1 MLTDVYTMDAC
12 NKARK
17 ELPMNM
23 YDLIQK
29 KRDGFALSKEEIKYI
44 VNGYTTGEIKDYQMS
59 AFLMAVYFQ
68 KMNKKETVDLTMAM
82 ASSGDMLDL
91 SGIHGVKVDKHSTGG
106 IGDKTTLILAPM
118 LAALNIPVA
127 KMSGRG
133 LGYTGGTIDKLE
145 SFEGFSTAVTKEH
158 FIQNVNQHFVCIA
171 GQTENLAPADKKIYA
186 LRDVTATV
194 DNISLIAS
202 SIMSKKLASG
212 ADAIVLDVKYGT
224 GAFMKKEE
232 DACLLAKTM
241 VQIGEDAGRK
251 TVALIT
257 DMNQPL
263 GYMVGNSLEVQEAIS
278 VLKGEG
284 ETRLQELCLQ
294 LASWMMVTGG
304 YEKELHCAYD
314 KLKATIEKGLALDKM
329 AEWIESQGGCKDSV
343 YHGKGIKMASKSKLI
358 VAEKTGYIYCSD
370 ATEVGKAAMMLGAGR
385 MRKEDSIDYGAGI
398 EMLVQNGSRVEKG
411 QGFAVLHY
419 EEEEKTFMSE
429 TILKNAYEII
439 EDKRA
444 QSSLIKQVITIEDC

>member
-1 MLTDVYTMDAC
+1 
-12 NKARK
+12 
-17 ELPMNM
+17 MNM

-29 KRDGFALSKEEIKYI
+29 KRDGFTLTTEEIKY
-44 VNGYTTGEIKDYQMS
+44 VVSAYTKGEIKDYQMS

-68 KMNKKETVDLTMAM
+68 KMNKQETVDLTLAM
-82 ASSGDMLDL
+82 ASSGEMLDL
-91 SGIHGVKVDKHSTGG
+91 SRIHGVKVDKHSTGG

-145 SFEGFSTAVTKEH
+145 SFPGFSTSVTKEN
-158 FIQNVNQHFVCIA
+158 FIENVNRHYICVA

-212 ADAIVLDVKYGT
+212 ADAIVLDVKCGT

-232 DACLLAKTM
+232 DAVLLAKTM

-263 GYMVGNSLEVQEAIS
+263 GRMVGNSLEVQEAIS

-284 ETRLQELCLQ
+284 DERLRELSLQ
-294 LASWMMVTGG
+294 LAAWMMVSGG
-304 YEKELHCAYD
+304 YEKEIPYAYERVKNTID
-314 KLKATIEKGLALDKM
+314 KHLALDKM
-329 AEWIESQGGCKDSV
+329 AMWVESQGGNKESV
-343 YHGKGIKMASKSKLI
+343 YEGTGLKKASRQKK
-358 VAEKTGYIYCSD
+358 VYAEEDGFLYCVD
-370 ATEVGKAAMMLGAGR
+370 ATEVGKAALILGAGR
-385 MRKEDSIDYGAGI
+385 VQKEDKIDLGAGI
-398 EMLVQNGSRVEKG
+398 ELLAQDGEWVEKG
-411 QGFAVLHY
+411 KAFAILHY
-419 EEEEKTFMSE
+419 EEEEKALQAE
-429 TILKNAYEII
+429 KILKKAYEIKNAKM
-439 EDKRA
+439 DSKA
-444 QSSLIKQVITIEDC
+444 LIKKVIAIKEC

>member
-1 MLTDVYTMDAC
+1 MGCDTL
-12 NKARK
+12 RK
-17 ELPMNM
+17 DLPMNM

-29 KRDGFALSKEEIKYI
+29 KRDGFVLSTEEIKYI
-44 VNGYTTGEIKDYQMS
+44 VTGYTEGKIKDYQMS

-68 KMNKKETVDLTMAM
+68 KMNKKETVDLTLAM
-82 ASSGDMLDL
+82 ASSGEMLDL
-91 SGIHGVKVDKHSTGG
+91 SRIQGVKVDKHSTGG

-145 SFEGFSTAVTKEH
+145 SFPGFSTAMTKEN
-158 FIQNVNQHFVCIA
+158 FINNVNQHCICVA

-212 ADAIVLDVKYGT
+212 ADAIVLDVKCGT

-263 GYMVGNSLEVQEAIS
+263 GNMVGNSLEVQEAIS

-284 ETRLQELCLQ
+284 ESRLQELSLQ
-294 LASWMMVTGG
+294 LAAWMMVTGG
-304 YEKELHCAYD
+304 YEKEISLAYE
-314 KLKATIEKGLALDKM
+314 KVKSTIKNHSALDKM
-329 AEWIESQGGCKDSV
+329 AEWVESQGGSKESV
-343 YHGKGIKMASKSKLI
+343 YEGNGLKKASKQKMVL
-358 VAEKTGYIYCSD
+358 AEDTGYLNCID
-370 ATEVGKAAMMLGAGR
+370 ATEVGKAALILGAGR
-385 MRKEDSIDYGAGI
+385 VQKEDKIDLGAGI
-398 EMLVQNGSRVEKG
+398 ELLSFDGRQVKKG
-411 QGFAVLHY
+411 EAFAILHY
-419 EEEEKTFMSE
+419 EEEEKALQAE
-429 TILKNAYEII
+429 KILKSAYEIKSNKM
-439 EDKRA
+439 DTKA
-444 QSSLIKQVITIEDC
+444 LIKKVITIEDC

>member
-1 MLTDVYTMDAC
+1 
-12 NKARK
+12 
-17 ELPMNM
+17 MNM

-29 KRDGFALSKEEIKYI
+29 KRDGFALTTEEIKY
-44 VNGYTTGEIKDYQMS
+44 VVSAYTKGEIKDYQMS

-68 KMNKKETVDLTMAM
+68 KMNKQETVDLTLAM
-82 ASSGDMLDL
+82 ASSGEMLDL
-91 SGIHGVKVDKHSTGG
+91 SRIHGVKVDKHSTGG

-145 SFEGFSTAVTKEH
+145 SFPGFSTSVTKEN
-158 FIQNVNQHFVCIA
+158 FIENVNRHYICVA

-212 ADAIVLDVKYGT
+212 ADAIVLDVKCGT

-232 DACLLAKTM
+232 DAVLLAKTM

-263 GYMVGNSLEVQEAIS
+263 GRMVGNSLEVREAIS

-284 ETRLQELCLQ
+284 DERLRELSLQ
-294 LASWMMVTGG
+294 LAAWMMVSGG
-304 YEKELHCAYD
+304 YEKEIPYAYERVKSTID
-314 KLKATIEKGLALDKM
+314 KHLALDKM
-329 AEWIESQGGCKDSV
+329 AMWVESQGGNKESV
-343 YHGKGIKMASKSKLI
+343 YEGTGLKKASRQKK
-358 VAEKTGYIYCSD
+358 VYAEEDGFLYCVD
-370 ATEVGKAAMMLGAGR
+370 ATEVGKAALILGAGR
-385 MRKEDSIDYGAGI
+385 VQKEDKIDLGAGI
-398 EMLVQNGSRVEKG
+398 ELLAQDGEWVEKG
-411 QGFAVLHY
+411 KAFAILHY
-419 EEEEKTFMSE
+419 EEEEKALQAE
-429 TILKNAYEII
+429 KILKKAYEIKNAKM
-439 EDKRA
+439 DSKA
-444 QSSLIKQVITIEDC
+444 LIKKVIAIKEC

>member
-1 MLTDVYTMDAC
+1 
-12 NKARK
+12 
-17 ELPMNM
+17 MNM

-29 KRDGFALSKEEIKYI
+29 KRDGFTLTTEEIKY
-44 VNGYTTGEIKDYQMS
+44 VVSAYTKGEIKDYQMS

-68 KMNKKETVDLTMAM
+68 KMNKQETVDLTLAM
-82 ASSGDMLDL
+82 ASSGEMLDL
-91 SGIHGVKVDKHSTGG
+91 SRIHGVKVDKHSTGG

-145 SFEGFSTAVTKEH
+145 SFPGFSTSVTKEN
-158 FIQNVNQHFVCIA
+158 FIENVNRHYICVA

-212 ADAIVLDVKYGT
+212 ADAIVLDVKCGT

-232 DACLLAKTM
+232 DAVLLAKTM

-263 GYMVGNSLEVQEAIS
+263 GRMVGNSLEVQEAIS

-284 ETRLQELCLQ
+284 DERLRELSLQ
-294 LASWMMVTGG
+294 LAAWMMVSGG
-304 YEKELHCAYD
+304 YEKEIPYAYERVKNTID
-314 KLKATIEKGLALDKM
+314 KHLALDKM
-329 AEWIESQGGCKDSV
+329 AMWVESQGGNKESV
-343 YHGKGIKMASKSKLI
+343 YEGTGLKKASRQKK
-358 VAEKTGYIYCSD
+358 VYAEEDGFLYCVD
-370 ATEVGKAAMMLGAGR
+370 ATEVGKAALVLGAGR
-385 MRKEDSIDYGAGI
+385 VQKEDKIDLGAGI
-398 EMLVQNGSRVEKG
+398 ELLAQDGEWVEKG
-411 QGFAVLHY
+411 KAFAILHY
-419 EEEEKTFMSE
+419 EEEEKALQAE
-429 TILKNAYEII
+429 KILKKAYEIKNAKM
-439 EDKRA
+439 DSKA
-444 QSSLIKQVITIEDC
+444 LIKKVITIKEC

>member
-1 MLTDVYTMDAC
+1 
-12 NKARK
+12 
-17 ELPMNM
+17 MNM

-29 KRDGFALSKEEIKYI
+29 KRDGFTLTTEEIKY
-44 VNGYTTGEIKDYQMS
+44 VVSAYTKGEIKDYQMS

-68 KMNKKETVDLTMAM
+68 KMNKQETVDLTLAM
-82 ASSGDMLDL
+82 ASSGEMLDL
-91 SGIHGVKVDKHSTGG
+91 SRIHGVKVDKHSTGG

-145 SFEGFSTAVTKEH
+145 SFPGFSTSVTKENFIENVNRH
-158 FIQNVNQHFVCIA
+158 FICVA

-212 ADAIVLDVKYGT
+212 ADAIVLDVKCGT

-232 DACLLAKTM
+232 DAVLLAKTM

-263 GYMVGNSLEVQEAIS
+263 GRMVGNSLEVQEAIS

-284 ETRLQELCLQ
+284 DERLRELSLQ
-294 LASWMMVTGG
+294 LAAWMMVSGG
-304 YEKELHCAYD
+304 YEKEIPYAYERVKNTID
-314 KLKATIEKGLALDKM
+314 KHLALDKM
-329 AEWIESQGGCKDSV
+329 AMWVESQGGNKESV
-343 YHGKGIKMASKSKLI
+343 YEGTGLKKASRQKK
-358 VAEKTGYIYCSD
+358 VYAEEDGFLYCVD
-370 ATEVGKAAMMLGAGR
+370 ATEVGKAALVLGAGR
-385 MRKEDSIDYGAGI
+385 VQKEDKIDLGAGI
-398 EMLVQNGSRVEKG
+398 ELLAQDGEWVEKG
-411 QGFAVLHY
+411 KAFAILHY
-419 EEEEKTFMSE
+419 EEEEKALQAE
-429 TILKNAYEII
+429 KILKKAYEIKNAKM
-439 EDKRA
+439 DSKA
-444 QSSLIKQVITIEDC
+444 LIKKVITIKEC

>member
-1 MLTDVYTMDAC
+1 
-12 NKARK
+12 
-17 ELPMNM
+17 MNM

-29 KRDGFALSKEEIKYI
+29 KRDGFTLTTEEIKYI
-44 VNGYTTGEIKDYQMS
+44 VNGYTKGEIKDYQMS
-59 AFLMAVYFQ
+59 ALLMAVYFQ
-68 KMNKKETVDLTMAM
+68 KMNKKETVDLTLAM
-82 ASSGDMLDL
+82 ASSGEMLNL
-91 SGIHGVKVDKHSTGG
+91 SQIKGTKVDKHSTGG

-118 LAALNIPVA
+118 LAALDIPVA

-145 SFEGFSTAVTKEH
+145 SFPGFSTAMAKEK
-158 FIQNVNQHFVCIA
+158 FIENVNQHSICVA

-212 ADAIVLDVKYGT
+212 ADSIVLDVKCGT

-263 GYMVGNSLEVQEAIS
+263 GRMVGNSLEVQEAIS

-284 ETRLQELCLQ
+284 EDRLQELSLQ
-294 LASWMMVTGG
+294 LAAWMMVVGG
-304 YEKELHCAYD
+304 YEKETSLAYEKLRSTID
-314 KLKATIEKGLALDKM
+314 KHLALDKM
-329 AEWIESQGGCKDSV
+329 AEWVESQGGSKESV
-343 YHGKGIKMASKSKLI
+343 YEGKGLKKASRQKL
-358 VAEKTGYIYCSD
+358 VCAKETGYLNCLD
-370 ATEVGKAAMMLGAGR
+370 ATEVGKAALILGAGR
-385 MRKEDSIDYGAGI
+385 VQKEDKIDLGAGI
-398 EMLVQNGSRVEKG
+398 ELLVQNGTRIEKG
-411 QGFAVLHY
+411 EAFAVLHY
-419 EEEEKTFMSE
+419 EEENKMIHAEK
-429 TILKNAYEII
+429 ILQNAYEIKS
-439 EDKRA
+439 DKMDERA
-444 QSSLIKQVITIEDC
+444 LVKKVITIKDC

>member
-1 MLTDVYTMDAC
+1 
-12 NKARK
+12 
-17 ELPMNM
+17 MNM

-29 KRDGFALSKEEIKYI
+29 KRDGFALTTEEIKY
-44 VNGYTTGEIKDYQMS
+44 VVSAYTKGEIKDYQMS

-68 KMNKKETVDLTMAM
+68 KMNKQETVDLTLAM
-82 ASSGDMLDL
+82 ASSGEMLDL
-91 SGIHGVKVDKHSTGG
+91 SRIHGVKVDKHSTGG

-145 SFEGFSTAVTKEH
+145 SFPGFSTSVTKEN
-158 FIQNVNQHFVCIA
+158 FIENVNRHYICVA

-212 ADAIVLDVKYGT
+212 ADAIVLDVKCGT

-232 DACLLAKTM
+232 DAVLLAKTM

-263 GYMVGNSLEVQEAIS
+263 GRMVGNSLEVQEAIS

-284 ETRLQELCLQ
+284 DERLQELSMQ
-294 LASWMMVTGG
+294 LAAWMMVSGG
-304 YEKELHCAYD
+304 YEKEIPYAYERVKNTID
-314 KLKATIEKGLALDKM
+314 KHLALDKM
-329 AEWIESQGGCKDSV
+329 AMWVESQGGNKESV
-343 YHGKGIKMASKSKLI
+343 YEGTGLKKASRQKK
-358 VAEKTGYIYCSD
+358 VYAEEDGFLYCVD
-370 ATEVGKAAMMLGAGR
+370 ATEVGKAALILGAGR
-385 MRKEDSIDYGAGI
+385 VQKEDKIDLGAGI
-398 EMLVQNGSRVEKG
+398 ELLAQDGEWVEKG
-411 QGFAVLHY
+411 KAFAILHY
-419 EEEEKTFMSE
+419 EEEEKALQAE
-429 TILKNAYEII
+429 KILKKAYEIKNAKM
-439 EDKRA
+439 DSKA
-444 QSSLIKQVITIEDC
+444 LIKKVITIKEC

>member
-1 MLTDVYTMDAC
+1 
-12 NKARK
+12 
-17 ELPMNM
+17 MNM

-29 KRDGFALSKEEIKYI
+29 KRDGFTLTTEEIKY
-44 VNGYTTGEIKDYQMS
+44 VVSAYTKGEIKDYQMS

-68 KMNKKETVDLTMAM
+68 KMNKQETVDLTLAM
-82 ASSGDMLDL
+82 ASSGEMLDL
-91 SGIHGVKVDKHSTGG
+91 SRIHGVKVDKHSTGG

-145 SFEGFSTAVTKEH
+145 SFPGFSTSVTKEN
-158 FIQNVNQHFVCIA
+158 FIENVNRHYICVA

-212 ADAIVLDVKYGT
+212 ADAIVLDVKCGT

-232 DACLLAKTM
+232 DAVLLAKTM

-263 GYMVGNSLEVQEAIS
+263 GRMVGNSLEVREAIS

-284 ETRLQELCLQ
+284 DERLRELSLQ
-294 LASWMMVTGG
+294 LAAWMMVSGG
-304 YEKELHCAYD
+304 YEKEIPYAYERVKSTID
-314 KLKATIEKGLALDKM
+314 KHLALDKM
-329 AEWIESQGGCKDSV
+329 AMWVESQGGNKESV
-343 YHGKGIKMASKSKLI
+343 YEGTGLKKASRQKK
-358 VAEKTGYIYCSD
+358 VYAEEDGFLYCVD
-370 ATEVGKAAMMLGAGR
+370 ATEVGKAALILGAGR
-385 MRKEDSIDYGAGI
+385 VQKEDKIDLGAGI
-398 EMLVQNGSRVEKG
+398 ELLAQDGEWVEKG
-411 QGFAVLHY
+411 KAFAILHY
-419 EEEEKTFMSE
+419 EEEEKALQAE
-429 TILKNAYEII
+429 KILKKAYEIKNAKM
-439 EDKRA
+439 DSKA
-444 QSSLIKQVITIEDC
+444 LIKKVIAIKEC

>member
-1 MLTDVYTMDAC
+1 
-12 NKARK
+12 
-17 ELPMNM
+17 MNM

-29 KRDGFALSKEEIKYI
+29 KRDGFVLSTEEIKYI
-44 VNGYTTGEIKDYQMS
+44 VTGYTQGEIKDYQMS

-68 KMNKKETVDLTMAM
+68 KMNKKETVDLTLAM
-82 ASSGDMLDL
+82 ASSGEMLDL
-91 SGIHGVKVDKHSTGG
+91 SRIQGVKVDKHSTGG

-145 SFEGFSTAVTKEH
+145 SFPGFSTAMTKEN
-158 FIQNVNQHFVCIA
+158 FINNVNQHYICVA

-212 ADAIVLDVKYGT
+212 ADAIVLDVKCGT

-263 GYMVGNSLEVQEAIS
+263 GNMVGNSLEVQEAIS

-284 ETRLQELCLQ
+284 ESRLQELSLQ
-294 LASWMMVTGG
+294 LAAWMMVTGG
-304 YEKELHCAYD
+304 YEKEISLAYE
-314 KLKATIEKGLALDKM
+314 KVKSTIKNHSALDKM
-329 AEWIESQGGCKDSV
+329 AEWVESQGGSKESV
-343 YHGKGIKMASKSKLI
+343 YEGKGLKKASKQKMVL
-358 VAEKTGYIYCSD
+358 AEDTGYLNCID
-370 ATEVGKAAMMLGAGR
+370 ATEVGKAALILGAGR
-385 MRKEDSIDYGAGI
+385 VQKEDKIDLGAGI
-398 EMLVQNGSRVEKG
+398 ELLSCDGKQVKKG
-411 QGFAVLHY
+411 EAFAILHY
-419 EEEEKTFMSE
+419 EEEEKALQAE
-429 TILKNAYEII
+429 KILKSAYEIKS
-439 EDKRA
+439 DKMDTKA
-444 QSSLIKQVITIEDC
+444 LIKNVITIKDC

>member
-1 MLTDVYTMDAC
+1 
-12 NKARK
+12 
-17 ELPMNM
+17 MNM

-29 KRDGFALSKEEIKYI
+29 KRDGFTLTTEEIKY
-44 VNGYTTGEIKDYQMS
+44 VVSAYTKGEIKDYQMS

-68 KMNKKETVDLTMAM
+68 KMNKQETVDLTLAM
-82 ASSGDMLDL
+82 ASSGEMLDL
-91 SGIHGVKVDKHSTGG
+91 SLIHGVKVDKHSTGG

-145 SFEGFSTAVTKEH
+145 SFPGFSTSVTKEN
-158 FIQNVNQHFVCIA
+158 FIENVNRHYICVA

-212 ADAIVLDVKYGT
+212 ADAIVLDVKCGT

-232 DACLLAKTM
+232 DAILLAKTM

-263 GYMVGNSLEVQEAIS
+263 GRMVGNSLEVQEAIS

-284 ETRLQELCLQ
+284 DERLRELSLQ
-294 LASWMMVTGG
+294 LAAWMMVSGG
-304 YEKELHCAYD
+304 YEKEIPYAYERVKNTID
-314 KLKATIEKGLALDKM
+314 KHLALDKM
-329 AEWIESQGGCKDSV
+329 AMWVESQGGNKESV
-343 YHGKGIKMASKSKLI
+343 YEGTGLKKASRQKK
-358 VAEKTGYIYCSD
+358 VYAEEDGFLYCVD
-370 ATEVGKAAMMLGAGR
+370 ATEVGKAALILGAGR
-385 MRKEDSIDYGAGI
+385 VQKEDKIDLGAGI
-398 EMLVQNGSRVEKG
+398 ELLAQDGEWVEKG
-411 QGFAVLHY
+411 KAFAILHY
-419 EEEEKTFMSE
+419 EEEEKALQAE
-429 TILKNAYEII
+429 KILKKAYEIKNAKM
-439 EDKRA
+439 DSKA
-444 QSSLIKQVITIEDC
+444 LIKKVITIKEC

>member
-1 MLTDVYTMDAC
+1 
-12 NKARK
+12 
-17 ELPMNM
+17 MNM

-29 KRDGFALSKEEIKYI
+29 KRDGFTLTTEEIKY
-44 VNGYTTGEIKDYQMS
+44 VVSAYTKGEIKDYQMS

-68 KMNKKETVDLTMAM
+68 KMNKQETVDLTLAM
-82 ASSGDMLDL
+82 ASSGEMLDL
-91 SGIHGVKVDKHSTGG
+91 SRIHGVKVDKHSTGG

-145 SFEGFSTAVTKEH
+145 SFPGFSTSVTKEN
-158 FIQNVNQHFVCIA
+158 FIENVNRHYICVA

-212 ADAIVLDVKYGT
+212 ADAIVLDVKCGT

-232 DACLLAKTM
+232 DAILLAKTM

-263 GYMVGNSLEVQEAIS
+263 GRMVGNSLEVQEAIS

-284 ETRLQELCLQ
+284 DERLQELSMQ
-294 LASWMMVTGG
+294 LAAWMMVSGG
-304 YEKELHCAYD
+304 YEKEIPYAYERVKSTID
-314 KLKATIEKGLALDKM
+314 KHLALDKM
-329 AEWIESQGGCKDSV
+329 AMWVESQGGNKESV
-343 YHGKGIKMASKSKLI
+343 YEGTGLKKASRQKK
-358 VAEKTGYIYCSD
+358 VYAEEDGFLYCVD
-370 ATEVGKAAMMLGAGR
+370 ATEVGKAALVLGAGR
-385 MRKEDSIDYGAGI
+385 VQKEDKIDLGAGI
-398 EMLVQNGSRVEKG
+398 ELLAQDGEWVEKG
-411 QGFAVLHY
+411 KAFAILHY
-419 EEEEKTFMSE
+419 EEEEKALQAE
-429 TILKNAYEII
+429 KILKKAYEIKNAKM
-439 EDKRA
+439 DSKA
-444 QSSLIKQVITIEDC
+444 LIKKVITIKEC

>member
-1 MLTDVYTMDAC
+1 
-12 NKARK
+12 
-17 ELPMNM
+17 MNM

-29 KRDGFALSKEEIKYI
+29 KRDGFALTTEEIKY
-44 VNGYTTGEIKDYQMS
+44 VVSAYTKGEIKDYQMS

-68 KMNKKETVDLTMAM
+68 KMNKQETVDLTLAM
-82 ASSGDMLDL
+82 ASSGEMLDL
-91 SGIHGVKVDKHSTGG
+91 SRIHGVKVDKHSTGG

-145 SFEGFSTAVTKEH
+145 SFPGFSTSVTKENFIENVNRH
-158 FIQNVNQHFVCIA
+158 FICVA

-212 ADAIVLDVKYGT
+212 ADAIVLDVKCGT

-232 DACLLAKTM
+232 DAVLLAKTM

-263 GYMVGNSLEVQEAIS
+263 GRMVGNSLEVQEAIS

-284 ETRLQELCLQ
+284 DERLRELSLQ
-294 LASWMMVTGG
+294 LAAWMMVSGG
-304 YEKELHCAYD
+304 YEKEIPYAYERVKNTID
-314 KLKATIEKGLALDKM
+314 KHLALDKM
-329 AEWIESQGGCKDSV
+329 AMWVESQGGNKESV
-343 YHGKGIKMASKSKLI
+343 YEGTGLKKASRQKK
-358 VAEKTGYIYCSD
+358 VYAEEDGFLYCVD
-370 ATEVGKAAMMLGAGR
+370 ATEVGKAALILGAGR
-385 MRKEDSIDYGAGI
+385 VQKEDKIDLGAGI
-398 EMLVQNGSRVEKG
+398 ELLAQDGEWVEKG
-411 QGFAVLHY
+411 KAFAILHY
-419 EEEEKTFMSE
+419 EEEEKALQAE
-429 TILKNAYEII
+429 KILKKAYEIKNAKM
-439 EDKRA
+439 DSKA
-444 QSSLIKQVITIEDC
+444 LIKKVITIKEC

>member
-1 MLTDVYTMDAC
+1 
-12 NKARK
+12 
-17 ELPMNM
+17 MNM

-29 KRDGFALSKEEIKYI
+29 KRDGFTLTTEEIKY
-44 VNGYTTGEIKDYQMS
+44 VVSAYTKGEIKDYQMS

-68 KMNKKETVDLTMAM
+68 KMNKQETVDLTLAM
-82 ASSGDMLDL
+82 ASSGEMLDL
-91 SGIHGVKVDKHSTGG
+91 SRIHGVKVDKHSTGG

-145 SFEGFSTAVTKEH
+145 SFPGFSTSVTKENFIENVNRH
-158 FIQNVNQHFVCIA
+158 FICVA

-212 ADAIVLDVKYGT
+212 ADSIVLDVKCGT

-232 DACLLAKTM
+232 DAILLAKTM

-263 GYMVGNSLEVQEAIS
+263 GRMVGNSLEVQEAIS

-284 ETRLQELCLQ
+284 DERLRELSLQ
-294 LASWMMVTGG
+294 LAAWMMVLGG
-304 YEKELHCAYD
+304 YEKEIPYAYERVKSTID
-314 KLKATIEKGLALDKM
+314 KHLALDKM
-329 AEWIESQGGCKDSV
+329 AMWVESQGGNKESV
-343 YHGKGIKMASKSKLI
+343 YEGTGLKKASRQKK
-358 VAEKTGYIYCSD
+358 VYAEEYGFLYCVD
-370 ATEVGKAAMMLGAGR
+370 ATEVGKAALVLGAGR
-385 MRKEDSIDYGAGI
+385 VQKEDKIDLGAGI
-398 EMLVQNGSRVEKG
+398 ELLAQDGEWVEKG
-411 QGFAVLHY
+411 KAFAILHY
-419 EEEEKTFMSE
+419 EEEEKALQAE
-429 TILKNAYEII
+429 KILKKAYEIKSAKM
-439 EDKRA
+439 DSKA
-444 QSSLIKQVITIEDC
+444 LIKKVITIKEC

>member
-1 MLTDVYTMDAC
+1 
-12 NKARK
+12 
-17 ELPMNM
+17 MNM

-29 KRDGFALSKEEIKYI
+29 KRDGFTLTTEEIKY
-44 VNGYTTGEIKDYQMS
+44 VVSAYTKGEIKDYQMS

-68 KMNKKETVDLTMAM
+68 KMNKQETVDLTLAM
-82 ASSGDMLDL
+82 ASSGEMLDL
-91 SGIHGVKVDKHSTGG
+91 SRIHGVKVDKHSTGG

-145 SFEGFSTAVTKEH
+145 SFPGFSTSVTKEN
-158 FIQNVNQHFVCIA
+158 FIENVNRHYICVA

-212 ADAIVLDVKYGT
+212 ADAIVLDVKCGT

-232 DACLLAKTM
+232 DAVLLAKTM

-263 GYMVGNSLEVQEAIS
+263 GRMVGNSLEVQEAIS

-284 ETRLQELCLQ
+284 DERLRELSLQ
-294 LASWMMVTGG
+294 LAAWMMVSGG
-304 YEKELHCAYD
+304 YEKEIPYAYERVKNTID
-314 KLKATIEKGLALDKM
+314 KHLALDKM
-329 AEWIESQGGCKDSV
+329 AMWVESQGGNKESV
-343 YHGKGIKMASKSKLI
+343 YEGTGLKKASRQKK
-358 VAEKTGYIYCSD
+358 VYAEEDGFLYCVD
-370 ATEVGKAAMMLGAGR
+370 ATEVGKAALILGAGR
-385 MRKEDSIDYGAGI
+385 VQKEDKIDLGAGI
-398 EMLVQNGSRVEKG
+398 ELLAQDGEWVEKG
-411 QGFAVLHY
+411 KAFAILHY
-419 EEEEKTFMSE
+419 EEEEKALQAE
-429 TILKNAYEII
+429 KILKKAYEIKNAKM
-439 EDKRA
+439 DSKA
-444 QSSLIKQVITIEDC
+444 LIKKVITIKEC

>member
-1 MLTDVYTMDAC
+1 
-12 NKARK
+12 
-17 ELPMNM
+17 MNM

-29 KRDGFALSKEEIKYI
+29 KRDGFTLTTEEIKY
-44 VNGYTTGEIKDYQMS
+44 VVSAYTKGEIKDYQMS
-59 AFLMAVYFQ
+59 AFLMAVYFR
-68 KMNKKETVDLTMAM
+68 KMNKQETVDLTLAM
-82 ASSGDMLDL
+82 ASSGEMLDL
-91 SGIHGVKVDKHSTGG
+91 SRIHGVKVDKHSTGG

-145 SFEGFSTAVTKEH
+145 SFPGFSTSVTKEN
-158 FIQNVNQHFVCIA
+158 FIENVNRHYICVA

-212 ADAIVLDVKYGT
+212 ADAIVLDVKCGT

-232 DACLLAKTM
+232 DAVLLAKTM

-263 GYMVGNSLEVQEAIS
+263 GRMVGNSLEVQEAIS

-284 ETRLQELCLQ
+284 DERLRELSLQ
-294 LASWMMVTGG
+294 LAAWMMVSGG
-304 YEKELHCAYD
+304 YEKEIPYAYERVKSTID
-314 KLKATIEKGLALDKM
+314 KHLALDKM
-329 AEWIESQGGCKDSV
+329 AMWVESQGGNKESV
-343 YHGKGIKMASKSKLI
+343 YEGTGLKKASRQKK
-358 VAEKTGYIYCSD
+358 VYAEEDGFLYCVD
-370 ATEVGKAAMMLGAGR
+370 ATEVGKAALVLGAGR
-385 MRKEDSIDYGAGI
+385 VQKEDKIDLGAGI
-398 EMLVQNGSRVEKG
+398 ELLAQDGEWVEKG
-411 QGFAVLHY
+411 KAFAILHY
-419 EEEEKTFMSE
+419 EEEEKALQAE
-429 TILKNAYEII
+429 KILKKAYEIKNAKM
-439 EDKRA
+439 DSKA
-444 QSSLIKQVITIEDC
+444 LIKKVITIKEC

>member
-1 MLTDVYTMDAC
+1 
-12 NKARK
+12 
-17 ELPMNM
+17 MNM

-29 KRDGFALSKEEIKYI
+29 KRDGFTLTTEEIKY
-44 VNGYTTGEIKDYQMS
+44 VVSAYTKGEIKDYQMS

-68 KMNKKETVDLTMAM
+68 KMNKQETVDLTLAM
-82 ASSGDMLDL
+82 ASSGEMLDL
-91 SGIHGVKVDKHSTGG
+91 SRIHGVKVDKHSTGG

-145 SFEGFSTAVTKEH
+145 SFPGFSTSVTKEN
-158 FIQNVNQHFVCIA
+158 FIENVNRHYICVA

-212 ADAIVLDVKYGT
+212 ADAIVLDVKCGT
-224 GAFMKKEE
+224 GAFMIKEE
-232 DACLLAKTM
+232 DAVLLAKTM

-263 GYMVGNSLEVQEAIS
+263 GRMVGNSLEVQEAIS

-284 ETRLQELCLQ
+284 DERLRELSLQ
-294 LASWMMVTGG
+294 LAAWMMVSGG
-304 YEKELHCAYD
+304 YEKEIPYAYERVKSTID
-314 KLKATIEKGLALDKM
+314 KHLALDKM
-329 AEWIESQGGCKDSV
+329 AMWVESQGGNKESV
-343 YHGKGIKMASKSKLI
+343 YEGTGLKKASRQKK
-358 VAEKTGYIYCSD
+358 VYAEEDGFLYCVD
-370 ATEVGKAAMMLGAGR
+370 ATEVGKAALILGAGR
-385 MRKEDSIDYGAGI
+385 VQKEDKIDLGAGI
-398 EMLVQNGSRVEKG
+398 ELLAQDGEWVEKG
-411 QGFAVLHY
+411 KAFAILHY
-419 EEEEKTFMSE
+419 EEEEKALQAE
-429 TILKNAYEII
+429 KILKKAYEIKNAKM
-439 EDKRA
+439 DSKA
-444 QSSLIKQVITIEDC
+444 LIKKVIAIKEC

>member
-1 MLTDVYTMDAC
+1 
-12 NKARK
+12 
-17 ELPMNM
+17 MNM

-29 KRDGFALSKEEIKYI
+29 KRDGFTLTTEEIKY
-44 VNGYTTGEIKDYQMS
+44 VVSAYTKGKIKDYQMS

-68 KMNKKETVDLTMAM
+68 KMNKQETVDLTLAM
-82 ASSGDMLDL
+82 ASSGEMLDL
-91 SGIHGVKVDKHSTGG
+91 SRIHGVKVDKHSTGG

-145 SFEGFSTAVTKEH
+145 SFPGFSTSVTKEN
-158 FIQNVNQHFVCIA
+158 FIENVNRHYICVA

-212 ADAIVLDVKYGT
+212 ADAIVLDVKCGT

-232 DACLLAKTM
+232 DAVLLAKTM

-263 GYMVGNSLEVQEAIS
+263 GRMVGNSLEVQEAIS

-284 ETRLQELCLQ
+284 DERLRELSLQ
-294 LASWMMVTGG
+294 LAAWMMVSGG
-304 YEKELHCAYD
+304 YEKEIPYAYERVKSTID
-314 KLKATIEKGLALDKM
+314 KHLALDKM
-329 AEWIESQGGCKDSV
+329 AMWVESQGGNKESV
-343 YHGKGIKMASKSKLI
+343 YEGTGLKKASRQKK
-358 VAEKTGYIYCSD
+358 VYAEEDGFLYCVD
-370 ATEVGKAAMMLGAGR
+370 ATEVGKAALILGAGR
-385 MRKEDSIDYGAGI
+385 VQKEDKIDLGAGI
-398 EMLVQNGSRVEKG
+398 ELLAQDGEWVEKG
-411 QGFAVLHY
+411 KAFAILHY
-419 EEEEKTFMSE
+419 EEEEKALQAE
-429 TILKNAYEII
+429 KILKKAYEIKNAKM
-439 EDKRA
+439 DSKA
-444 QSSLIKQVITIEDC
+444 LIKKVITIKEC

>member
-1 MLTDVYTMDAC
+1 
-12 NKARK
+12 
-17 ELPMNM
+17 MNM

-29 KRDGFALSKEEIKYI
+29 KRDGFTLTTEEIKY
-44 VNGYTTGEIKDYQMS
+44 VVSAYTKGEIKDYQMS

-68 KMNKKETVDLTMAM
+68 KMNKQETVDLTLAM
-82 ASSGDMLDL
+82 ASSGEMLDL
-91 SGIHGVKVDKHSTGG
+91 SRIHGVKVDKHSTGG

-145 SFEGFSTAVTKEH
+145 SFPGFSTSVTKEN
-158 FIQNVNQHFVCIA
+158 FIENVNRHYICVA

-212 ADAIVLDVKYGT
+212 ADAIVLDVKCGT

-232 DACLLAKTM
+232 DAVLLAKTM

-263 GYMVGNSLEVQEAIS
+263 GRTVGNSLEVQEAIS

-284 ETRLQELCLQ
+284 DERLRELSLQ
-294 LASWMMVTGG
+294 LAAWMMVSGG
-304 YEKELHCAYD
+304 YEKEIPYAYERVKSTID
-314 KLKATIEKGLALDKM
+314 KHLALDKM
-329 AEWIESQGGCKDSV
+329 AMWVESQGGNKESV
-343 YHGKGIKMASKSKLI
+343 YEGTGLKKASRQKK
-358 VAEKTGYIYCSD
+358 VYAEEDGFLYCVD
-370 ATEVGKAAMMLGAGR
+370 ATEVGKAALILGAGR
-385 MRKEDSIDYGAGI
+385 VQKEDKIDLGAGI
-398 EMLVQNGSRVEKG
+398 ELLAQDGEWVEKG
-411 QGFAVLHY
+411 KAFAILHY
-419 EEEEKTFMSE
+419 EEEEKALQAE
-429 TILKNAYEII
+429 KILKKAYEIKNAKM
-439 EDKRA
+439 DSKA
-444 QSSLIKQVITIEDC
+444 LIKKVITIKEC

>member
-1 MLTDVYTMDAC
+1 
-12 NKARK
+12 
-17 ELPMNM
+17 MNM

-29 KRDGFALSKEEIKYI
+29 KRDGFTLTTEEIKY
-44 VNGYTTGEIKDYQMS
+44 VVSAYTKGEIKDYQMS

-68 KMNKKETVDLTMAM
+68 KMNKQETVDLTLAM
-82 ASSGDMLDL
+82 ASSGEMLDL
-91 SGIHGVKVDKHSTGG
+91 SRIHGVKVDKHSTGG

-145 SFEGFSTAVTKEH
+145 SFPGFSTSVTKEN
-158 FIQNVNQHFVCIA
+158 FIENVNRHYICVA

-212 ADAIVLDVKYGT
+212 ADAIVLDVKCGT

-232 DACLLAKTM
+232 DAVLLAKTM

-263 GYMVGNSLEVQEAIS
+263 GRTVGNSLEVQEAIS

-284 ETRLQELCLQ
+284 DERLRELSLQ
-294 LASWMMVTGG
+294 LAAWMMVSGG
-304 YEKELHCAYD
+304 YEKEIPYAYERVKSTID
-314 KLKATIEKGLALDKM
+314 KHLALDKM
-329 AEWIESQGGCKDSV
+329 AMWVESQGGNKESV
-343 YHGKGIKMASKSKLI
+343 YEGTGLKKASRQKK
-358 VAEKTGYIYCSD
+358 VYAEEDGFLYCVD
-370 ATEVGKAAMMLGAGR
+370 ATEVGIAALILGAGR
-385 MRKEDSIDYGAGI
+385 VQKEDKIDLGAGI
-398 EMLVQNGSRVEKG
+398 ELLAQDGEWVEKG
-411 QGFAVLHY
+411 KAFAILHY
-419 EEEEKTFMSE
+419 EEEEKALQAE
-429 TILKNAYEII
+429 KILKKAYEIKNAKM
-439 EDKRA
+439 DSKA
-444 QSSLIKQVITIEDC
+444 LIKKVIAIKEC

>member
-1 MLTDVYTMDAC
+1 
-12 NKARK
+12 
-17 ELPMNM
+17 MNM

-29 KRDGFALSKEEIKYI
+29 KRDGFTLTTEEIKY
-44 VNGYTTGEIKDYQMS
+44 VVSAYTKGEIKDYQMS

-68 KMNKKETVDLTMAM
+68 KMNKQETVDLTLAM
-82 ASSGDMLDL
+82 ASSGEMLDL
-91 SGIHGVKVDKHSTGG
+91 SLIHGVKVDKHSTGG

-145 SFEGFSTAVTKEH
+145 SFPGFSTSVTKEN
-158 FIQNVNQHFVCIA
+158 FIENVNRHYICVA

-212 ADAIVLDVKYGT
+212 ADAIVLDVKCGT

-232 DACLLAKTM
+232 DAVLLAKTM

-263 GYMVGNSLEVQEAIS
+263 GRMVGNSLEVQEAIS

-284 ETRLQELCLQ
+284 DERLRELSLQ
-294 LASWMMVTGG
+294 LAAWMMVSGG
-304 YEKELHCAYD
+304 YEKEIPYAYERVKNTID
-314 KLKATIEKGLALDKM
+314 KHLALDKM
-329 AEWIESQGGCKDSV
+329 AMWVESQGGNKESV
-343 YHGKGIKMASKSKLI
+343 YEGTGLKKASRQKK
-358 VAEKTGYIYCSD
+358 VYAEEDGFLYCVD
-370 ATEVGKAAMMLGAGR
+370 ATEVGKAALILGAGR
-385 MRKEDSIDYGAGI
+385 VQKEDKIDLGAGI
-398 EMLVQNGSRVEKG
+398 ELLAQDGEWVEKG
-411 QGFAVLHY
+411 KAFAVLHY
-419 EEEEKTFMSE
+419 EEEEKALQAE
-429 TILKNAYEII
+429 KILKKAYEIKSAKM
-439 EDKRA
+439 DSKA
-444 QSSLIKQVITIEDC
+444 LIKKVITIKEC

>member
-1 MLTDVYTMDAC
+1 
-12 NKARK
+12 
-17 ELPMNM
+17 MNM

-29 KRDGFALSKEEIKYI
+29 KRDGFTLTTEEIKY
-44 VNGYTTGEIKDYQMS
+44 VVSAYTKGEIKDYQMS

-68 KMNKKETVDLTMAM
+68 KMNKQETVDLTLAM
-82 ASSGDMLDL
+82 ASSGEMLDL
-91 SGIHGVKVDKHSTGG
+91 SRIHGVKVDKHSTGG

-145 SFEGFSTAVTKEH
+145 SFPGFSTSVTKEN
-158 FIQNVNQHFVCIA
+158 FIENVNRHYICVA

-212 ADAIVLDVKYGT
+212 ADAIVLDVKCGT

-232 DACLLAKTM
+232 DAVLLAKTM

-263 GYMVGNSLEVQEAIS
+263 GRMVGNSLEVQEAIS

-284 ETRLQELCLQ
+284 DERLRELSLQ
-294 LASWMMVTGG
+294 LAAWMMVSGG
-304 YEKELHCAYD
+304 YEKEISYAYERVKNTID
-314 KLKATIEKGLALDKM
+314 KHLALDKM
-329 AEWIESQGGCKDSV
+329 AMWVESQGGNKESV
-343 YHGKGIKMASKSKLI
+343 YEGTGLKKASRQKK
-358 VAEKTGYIYCSD
+358 VYAEEDGFLYCVD
-370 ATEVGKAAMMLGAGR
+370 ATEVGKAALVLGAGR
-385 MRKEDSIDYGAGI
+385 VQKEDKIDLGAGI
-398 EMLVQNGSRVEKG
+398 ELLAQDGEWVEKG
-411 QGFAVLHY
+411 KAFAILHY
-419 EEEEKTFMSE
+419 EEEEKALQAE
-429 TILKNAYEII
+429 KILKKAYEIKNAKM
-439 EDKRA
+439 DSKA
-444 QSSLIKQVITIEDC
+444 LIKKVITIKEC

>member
-1 MLTDVYTMDAC
+1 
-12 NKARK
+12 
-17 ELPMNM
+17 MNM

-29 KRDGFALSKEEIKYI
+29 KRDGFALTTEEIKY
-44 VNGYTTGEIKDYQMS
+44 VVSAYTKGEIKDYQMS

-68 KMNKKETVDLTMAM
+68 KMNKQETVDLTLAM
-82 ASSGDMLDL
+82 ASSGEMLDL
-91 SGIHGVKVDKHSTGG
+91 SRIHGVKVDKHSTGG

-145 SFEGFSTAVTKEH
+145 SFPGFSTSVTKEN
-158 FIQNVNQHFVCIA
+158 FIENVNRHYICVA

-212 ADAIVLDVKYGT
+212 ADAIVLDVKCGT

-232 DACLLAKTM
+232 DAVLLAKTM

-263 GYMVGNSLEVQEAIS
+263 GRMVGNSLEVQEAIS

-284 ETRLQELCLQ
+284 DERLRELSLQ
-294 LASWMMVTGG
+294 LAAWMMVSGG
-304 YEKELHCAYD
+304 YEKEIPYAYERVKSTID
-314 KLKATIEKGLALDKM
+314 KHLALDKM
-329 AEWIESQGGCKDSV
+329 AMWVESQGGNKESV
-343 YHGKGIKMASKSKLI
+343 YEGTGLKKASRQKK
-358 VAEKTGYIYCSD
+358 VYAEEDGFLYCVD
-370 ATEVGKAAMMLGAGR
+370 ATEVGKAALILGAGR
-385 MRKEDSIDYGAGI
+385 VQKEDKIDLGAGI
-398 EMLVQNGSRVEKG
+398 ELLAQDGEWVEKG
-411 QGFAVLHY
+411 KAFAILHY
-419 EEEEKTFMSE
+419 EEEEKALQAE
-429 TILKNAYEII
+429 KILKKAYEIKNAKM
-439 EDKRA
+439 DSKA
-444 QSSLIKQVITIEDC
+444 LIKKVITIKEC

>member
-1 MLTDVYTMDAC
+1 
-12 NKARK
+12 
-17 ELPMNM
+17 MNM

-29 KRDGFALSKEEIKYI
+29 KRDGFALTTEEIKY
-44 VNGYTTGEIKDYQMS
+44 VVSAYTKGEIKDYQMS

-68 KMNKKETVDLTMAM
+68 KMNKQETVDLTLAM
-82 ASSGDMLDL
+82 ASSGEMLDL
-91 SGIHGVKVDKHSTGG
+91 SRIHGVKVDKHSTGG

-145 SFEGFSTAVTKEH
+145 SFPGFSTSVTKEN
-158 FIQNVNQHFVCIA
+158 FIENVNRHYICVA

-212 ADAIVLDVKYGT
+212 ADAIVLDVKCGT

-232 DACLLAKTM
+232 DAVLLAKTM

-263 GYMVGNSLEVQEAIS
+263 GRMVGNSLEVQEAIS

-284 ETRLQELCLQ
+284 DERLRELSLQ
-294 LASWMMVTGG
+294 LAAWMMVSGG
-304 YEKELHCAYD
+304 YEKEIPYAYERVKNTID
-314 KLKATIEKGLALDKM
+314 KHLALDKM
-329 AEWIESQGGCKDSV
+329 AMWVESQGGNKESV
-343 YHGKGIKMASKSKLI
+343 YEGTGLKKASRQKK
-358 VAEKTGYIYCSD
+358 VYAEEDGFLYCVD
-370 ATEVGKAAMMLGAGR
+370 ATEVGKAALILGAGR
-385 MRKEDSIDYGAGI
+385 VQKEDKIDLGAGI
-398 EMLVQNGSRVEKG
+398 ELLAQDGEWVEKG
-411 QGFAVLHY
+411 KAFAILHY
-419 EEEEKTFMSE
+419 EEEEKALQAE
-429 TILKNAYEII
+429 KILKKAYEIKNAKM
-439 EDKRA
+439 DSKA
-444 QSSLIKQVITIEDC
+444 LIKKVITIKEC

>member
-1 MLTDVYTMDAC
+1 
-12 NKARK
+12 
-17 ELPMNM
+17 MNM

-29 KRDGFALSKEEIKYI
+29 KRDGFTLTTEEIKY
-44 VNGYTTGEIKDYQMS
+44 VVSAYTKGEIKDYQMS

-68 KMNKKETVDLTMAM
+68 KMNKQETVDLTLAM
-82 ASSGDMLDL
+82 ASSGEMLDL
-91 SGIHGVKVDKHSTGG
+91 SRIHGVKVDKHSTGG

-145 SFEGFSTAVTKEH
+145 SFPGFSTSVTKENFIENVNRH
-158 FIQNVNQHFVCIA
+158 FICVA

-212 ADAIVLDVKYGT
+212 ADAIVLDVKCGT

-232 DACLLAKTM
+232 DAVLLAKTM

-263 GYMVGNSLEVQEAIS
+263 GRMVGNSLEVQEAIS

-284 ETRLQELCLQ
+284 DERLRELSLQ
-294 LASWMMVTGG
+294 LAAWMMVSGG
-304 YEKELHCAYD
+304 YEKEIPYAYERVKNTID
-314 KLKATIEKGLALDKM
+314 KHLALDKM
-329 AEWIESQGGCKDSV
+329 AMWVESQGGNKESV
-343 YHGKGIKMASKSKLI
+343 YEGTGLKKASRQKK
-358 VAEKTGYIYCSD
+358 VYAEEDGFLYCVD
-370 ATEVGKAAMMLGAGR
+370 ATEVGKAALILGAGR
-385 MRKEDSIDYGAGI
+385 VQKEDKIDLGAGI
-398 EMLVQNGSRVEKG
+398 ELLAQDGEWVEKG
-411 QGFAVLHY
+411 KAFAILHY
-419 EEEEKTFMSE
+419 EEEEKALQAE
-429 TILKNAYEII
+429 KILKKAYEIKNAKM
-439 EDKRA
+439 DSKA
-444 QSSLIKQVITIEDC
+444 LIKKVITIKEC

>member
-1 MLTDVYTMDAC
+1 
-12 NKARK
+12 
-17 ELPMNM
+17 MNM

-29 KRDGFALSKEEIKYI
+29 KRDGFTLTTEEIKY
-44 VNGYTTGEIKDYQMS
+44 VVSAYTKGEIKDYQMS

-68 KMNKKETVDLTMAM
+68 KMNKQETVDLTLAM
-82 ASSGDMLDL
+82 ASSGEMLDL
-91 SGIHGVKVDKHSTGG
+91 SRIHGVKVDKHSTGG

-145 SFEGFSTAVTKEH
+145 SFPGFSTSVTKEN
-158 FIQNVNQHFVCIA
+158 FIENVNRHYICVA

-212 ADAIVLDVKYGT
+212 ADAIVLDVKCGT

-232 DACLLAKTM
+232 DAILLAKTM

-263 GYMVGNSLEVQEAIS
+263 GRTVGNSLEVQEAIS

-284 ETRLQELCLQ
+284 DERLRELSLQ
-294 LASWMMVTGG
+294 LAAWMMVSGG
-304 YEKELHCAYD
+304 YEKEIPYAYERVKSTID
-314 KLKATIEKGLALDKM
+314 KHLALDKM
-329 AEWIESQGGCKDSV
+329 AMWVESQGGNKESV
-343 YHGKGIKMASKSKLI
+343 YEGTGLKKASRQKK
-358 VAEKTGYIYCSD
+358 VYAEEDGLLYCVD
-370 ATEVGKAAMMLGAGR
+370 ATEVGKAALILGAGR
-385 MRKEDSIDYGAGI
+385 VQKEDKIDLGAGI
-398 EMLVQNGSRVEKG
+398 ELLAQDGEWVEKG
-411 QGFAVLHY
+411 KAFAILHY
-419 EEEEKTFMSE
+419 EEEEKALQAE
-429 TILKNAYEII
+429 KILKKAYEIKNAKM
-439 EDKRA
+439 DSKA
-444 QSSLIKQVITIEDC
+444 LIKKVIAIKEC

>member
-1 MLTDVYTMDAC
+1 
-12 NKARK
+12 
-17 ELPMNM
+17 MNM

-29 KRDGFALSKEEIKYI
+29 KRDGFTLTTEEIKY
-44 VNGYTTGEIKDYQMS
+44 VVSAYTKGEIKDYQMS

-68 KMNKKETVDLTMAM
+68 KMNKQETVDLTLAM
-82 ASSGDMLDL
+82 ASSGEMLDL
-91 SGIHGVKVDKHSTGG
+91 SRIHGVKVDKHSTGG

-145 SFEGFSTAVTKEH
+145 SFPGFSTSVTKEN
-158 FIQNVNQHFVCIA
+158 FIENVNRHYICVA

-212 ADAIVLDVKYGT
+212 ADAIVLDVKCGT

-232 DACLLAKTM
+232 DAVLLAKTM

-263 GYMVGNSLEVQEAIS
+263 GRMVGNSLEVQEAIS

-284 ETRLQELCLQ
+284 DERLRELSLQ
-294 LASWMMVTGG
+294 LAAWMMVSGG
-304 YEKELHCAYD
+304 YEKEIPYAYERVKNTID
-314 KLKATIEKGLALDKM
+314 KHLALDKM
-329 AEWIESQGGCKDSV
+329 AMWVESQGGNKESV
-343 YHGKGIKMASKSKLI
+343 YEGTGLKKASRQKK
-358 VAEKTGYIYCSD
+358 VYAEEDGFLYCVD
-370 ATEVGKAAMMLGAGR
+370 ATEVGKAALVLGAGR
-385 MRKEDSIDYGAGI
+385 VQKEDKIDLGAGI
-398 EMLVQNGSRVEKG
+398 ELLAQDGEWVEKG
-411 QGFAVLHY
+411 KAFAILHY
-419 EEEEKTFMSE
+419 EEEEKALQAE
-429 TILKNAYEII
+429 KILKKAYEIKNAKM
-439 EDKRA
+439 DSKA
-444 QSSLIKQVITIEDC
+444 LIKKVIAIKEC

>member
-1 MLTDVYTMDAC
+1 
-12 NKARK
+12 
-17 ELPMNM
+17 MNM

-29 KRDGFALSKEEIKYI
+29 KRDGFTLTTEEIKY
-44 VNGYTTGEIKDYQMS
+44 VVSAYTKGEIKDYQMS

-68 KMNKKETVDLTMAM
+68 KMNKQETVDLTLAM
-82 ASSGDMLDL
+82 ASSGEMLDL
-91 SGIHGVKVDKHSTGG
+91 SRIHGVKVDKHSTGG

-145 SFEGFSTAVTKEH
+145 SFPGFSTSVTKEN
-158 FIQNVNQHFVCIA
+158 FIENVNRHYICVA

-212 ADAIVLDVKYGT
+212 ADAIVLDVKCGT

-232 DACLLAKTM
+232 DAVLLAKTM

-263 GYMVGNSLEVQEAIS
+263 GRMVGNSLEVQEAIS

-284 ETRLQELCLQ
+284 DERLRELSLQ
-294 LASWMMVTGG
+294 LAAWMMVSGG
-304 YEKELHCAYD
+304 YEKEIPYAYERVKSTID
-314 KLKATIEKGLALDKM
+314 KHLALDKM
-329 AEWIESQGGCKDSV
+329 AMWVESQGGNKESV
-343 YHGKGIKMASKSKLI
+343 YEGTGLKKASRQKK
-358 VAEKTGYIYCSD
+358 VYAEEDGFLYCVD
-370 ATEVGKAAMMLGAGR
+370 ATEVGKAALILGAGR
-385 MRKEDSIDYGAGI
+385 VQKEDKIDLGAGI
-398 EMLVQNGSRVEKG
+398 ELLAQDGEWVEKG
-411 QGFAVLHY
+411 KAFAILHY
-419 EEEEKTFMSE
+419 EEEEKALQAE
-429 TILKNAYEII
+429 KILKKAYEIKNAKM
-439 EDKRA
+439 DSKA
-444 QSSLIKQVITIEDC
+444 LIKKVIAIKEC

>member
-1 MLTDVYTMDAC
+1 
-12 NKARK
+12 
-17 ELPMNM
+17 MNM

-29 KRDGFALSKEEIKYI
+29 KRDGFTLTTEEIKY
-44 VNGYTTGEIKDYQMS
+44 VVSAYTKGEIKDYQMS

-68 KMNKKETVDLTMAM
+68 KMNKQETVDLTLAM
-82 ASSGDMLDL
+82 ASSGEMLDL
-91 SGIHGVKVDKHSTGG
+91 SRIHGVKVDKHSTGG

-145 SFEGFSTAVTKEH
+145 SFPGFSTSVTKEN
-158 FIQNVNQHFVCIA
+158 FIENVNRHYICVA

-212 ADAIVLDVKYGT
+212 ADAIVLDVKCGT

-232 DACLLAKTM
+232 DAVLLAKTM

-263 GYMVGNSLEVQEAIS
+263 GRMVGNSLEVQEAIS

-284 ETRLQELCLQ
+284 DERLRELSLQ
-294 LASWMMVTGG
+294 LAAWMMVSGG
-304 YEKELHCAYD
+304 YEKEIPYAYERVKNTID
-314 KLKATIEKGLALDKM
+314 KHLALDKM
-329 AEWIESQGGCKDSV
+329 AMLVESQGGNKESV
-343 YHGKGIKMASKSKLI
+343 YEGTGLKKASRQKK
-358 VAEKTGYIYCSD
+358 VYAEEDGFLYCVD
-370 ATEVGKAAMMLGAGR
+370 ATEVGKAALILGAGR
-385 MRKEDSIDYGAGI
+385 VQKEDKIDLGAGI
-398 EMLVQNGSRVEKG
+398 ELLAQDGEWVEKG
-411 QGFAVLHY
+411 KAFAVLHY
-419 EEEEKTFMSE
+419 EEEEKALQAE
-429 TILKNAYEII
+429 KILKKAYEIKNAKM
-439 EDKRA
+439 DSKA
-444 QSSLIKQVITIEDC
+444 LIKKVITIKEC

>member
-1 MLTDVYTMDAC
+1 
-12 NKARK
+12 
-17 ELPMNM
+17 MNM

-29 KRDGFALSKEEIKYI
+29 KRDGFTLTTEEIKY
-44 VNGYTTGEIKDYQMS
+44 VVSAYTKGEIKDYQMS

-68 KMNKKETVDLTMAM
+68 KMNKQETVDLTLAM
-82 ASSGDMLDL
+82 ASSGEMLDL
-91 SGIHGVKVDKHSTGG
+91 SRIHGVKVDKHSTGG

-145 SFEGFSTAVTKEH
+145 SFPGFSTSVTKEN
-158 FIQNVNQHFVCIA
+158 FIENVNRHYICVS
-171 GQTENLAPADKKIYA
+171 GLTENLAPADKKIYA

-212 ADAIVLDVKYGT
+212 ADAIVLDVKCGT

-232 DACLLAKTM
+232 DAVLLAKTM

-263 GYMVGNSLEVQEAIS
+263 GRMVGNSLEVQEAIS

-284 ETRLQELCLQ
+284 DERLRELSLQ
-294 LASWMMVTGG
+294 LAAWMMVSGG
-304 YEKELHCAYD
+304 YEKEIPYAYERVKSTID
-314 KLKATIEKGLALDKM
+314 KHLALDKM
-329 AEWIESQGGCKDSV
+329 AMWVESQGGNKESV
-343 YHGKGIKMASKSKLI
+343 YEGTGLKKASRQKK
-358 VAEKTGYIYCSD
+358 VYAEEDGFLYCVD
-370 ATEVGKAAMMLGAGR
+370 ATEVGKAALILGAGR
-385 MRKEDSIDYGAGI
+385 VQKEDKIDLGAGI
-398 EMLVQNGSRVEKG
+398 ELLAQDGEWVEKG
-411 QGFAVLHY
+411 KAFAILHY
-419 EEEEKTFMSE
+419 EEEEKALQAE
-429 TILKNAYEII
+429 KILKKAYEIKNAKM
-439 EDKRA
+439 DSKA
-444 QSSLIKQVITIEDC
+444 LIKKVITIKEC

>member
-1 MLTDVYTMDAC
+1 
-12 NKARK
+12 
-17 ELPMNM
+17 MNM

-29 KRDGFALSKEEIKYI
+29 KRDGFTLTTEEIKY
-44 VNGYTTGEIKDYQMS
+44 VVSAYTKGEIKDYQMS

-68 KMNKKETVDLTMAM
+68 KMNKQETVDLTLAM
-82 ASSGDMLDL
+82 ASSGEMLDL
-91 SGIHGVKVDKHSTGG
+91 SRIHGVKVDKHSTGG

-145 SFEGFSTAVTKEH
+145 SFPGFSTSVTKEN
-158 FIQNVNQHFVCIA
+158 FIENVNRHYICVA

-212 ADAIVLDVKYGT
+212 ADAIVLDVKCGT

-232 DACLLAKTM
+232 DAVLLAKTM

-263 GYMVGNSLEVQEAIS
+263 GRMVGNSLEVQEAIS

-284 ETRLQELCLQ
+284 DERLRELSLQ
-294 LASWMMVTGG
+294 LAAWMMVSGG
-304 YEKELHCAYD
+304 YEKEIPYAYERVKSTID
-314 KLKATIEKGLALDKM
+314 KHLALDKM
-329 AEWIESQGGCKDSV
+329 AMWVESQGGNKESV
-343 YHGKGIKMASKSKLI
+343 YEGTGLKKASRQKK
-358 VAEKTGYIYCSD
+358 VYAEEDGFLYCVD
-370 ATEVGKAAMMLGAGR
+370 ATEVGKAALILGAGR
-385 MRKEDSIDYGAGI
+385 VQKEDKIDLGAGI
-398 EMLVQNGSRVEKG
+398 ELLAQDGEWVEKG
-411 QGFAVLHY
+411 KAFAILHY
-419 EEEEKTFMSE
+419 EEEEKALQAE
-429 TILKNAYEII
+429 KILKKAYEIKNAKM
-439 EDKRA
+439 DSKA
-444 QSSLIKQVITIEDC
+444 LIKKVITIKEC

>member
-1 MLTDVYTMDAC
+1 MGCDTL
-12 NKARK
+12 RK
-17 ELPMNM
+17 DLPMNM

-29 KRDGFALSKEEIKYI
+29 KRDGFVLSTEEIKYI
-44 VNGYTTGEIKDYQMS
+44 VTGYTQGEIKDYQMS

-68 KMNKKETVDLTMAM
+68 KMNKKETVDLTLAM
-82 ASSGDMLDL
+82 ASSGEMLDL
-91 SGIHGVKVDKHSTGG
+91 SRIQGVKVDKHSTGG

-145 SFEGFSTAVTKEH
+145 SFPGFSTAMTKEN
-158 FIQNVNQHFVCIA
+158 FINNVNQHYICVA

-212 ADAIVLDVKYGT
+212 ADAIVLDVKCGT

-263 GYMVGNSLEVQEAIS
+263 GNMVGNSLEVQEAIS

-284 ETRLQELCLQ
+284 ESRLQELSLQ
-294 LASWMMVTGG
+294 LAAWMMVTGG
-304 YEKELHCAYD
+304 YEKEISLAYE
-314 KLKATIEKGLALDKM
+314 KVKSTIKNHSALDKM
-329 AEWIESQGGCKDSV
+329 AEWVESQGGSKESV
-343 YHGKGIKMASKSKLI
+343 YEGKGLKKASKQKMVL
-358 VAEKTGYIYCSD
+358 AEDTGYLNCID
-370 ATEVGKAAMMLGAGR
+370 ATEVGKAALILGAGR
-385 MRKEDSIDYGAGI
+385 VQKEDKIDLGAGI
-398 EMLVQNGSRVEKG
+398 ELLSCDGKQVKKG
-411 QGFAVLHY
+411 EAFAILHY
-419 EEEEKTFMSE
+419 EEEEKALQAE
-429 TILKNAYEII
+429 KILKSAYEIKS
-439 EDKRA
+439 DKMDTKA
-444 QSSLIKQVITIEDC
+444 LIKNVITIKDC

>member
-1 MLTDVYTMDAC
+1 
-12 NKARK
+12 
-17 ELPMNM
+17 MNM

-29 KRDGFALSKEEIKYI
+29 KRDGFTLTTEEIKY
-44 VNGYTTGEIKDYQMS
+44 VVSAYTKGEIKDYQMS

-68 KMNKKETVDLTMAM
+68 KMNKQETVDLTLAM
-82 ASSGDMLDL
+82 ASSGEMLDL
-91 SGIHGVKVDKHSTGG
+91 SRIHGVKVDKHSTGG

-145 SFEGFSTAVTKEH
+145 SFPGFSTSVTKENFIENVNRH
-158 FIQNVNQHFVCIA
+158 FICVA

-212 ADAIVLDVKYGT
+212 ADAIVLDVKCGT

-232 DACLLAKTM
+232 DAILLAKTM

-263 GYMVGNSLEVQEAIS
+263 GRMVGNSLEVQEAIS

-284 ETRLQELCLQ
+284 DERLRELSLQ
-294 LASWMMVTGG
+294 LAAWMMVSGG
-304 YEKELHCAYD
+304 YEKEIPYAYERVKSTID
-314 KLKATIEKGLALDKM
+314 KHLALDKM
-329 AEWIESQGGCKDSV
+329 AMWVESQGGNKESV
-343 YHGKGIKMASKSKLI
+343 YEGTGLKKASRQKK
-358 VAEKTGYIYCSD
+358 VYAEEDGFLYCVD
-370 ATEVGKAAMMLGAGR
+370 ATEVGKAALILGAGR
-385 MRKEDSIDYGAGI
+385 VQKEDKIDLGAGI
-398 EMLVQNGSRVEKG
+398 ELLAQDGEWVEKG
-411 QGFAVLHY
+411 KAFAILHY
-419 EEEEKTFMSE
+419 EEEEKALQAE
-429 TILKNAYEII
+429 KILKKAYEIKNAKM
-439 EDKRA
+439 DSKA
-444 QSSLIKQVITIEDC
+444 LIKKVIAIKEC

>member
-1 MLTDVYTMDAC
+1 MGCDTL
-12 NKARK
+12 RK
-17 ELPMNM
+17 DLPMNM

-29 KRDGFALSKEEIKYI
+29 KRDGFVLSTEEIKYI
-44 VNGYTTGEIKDYQMS
+44 VTGYTQGEIKDYQMS

-68 KMNKKETVDLTMAM
+68 KMNKKETVDLTLAM
-82 ASSGDMLDL
+82 ASSGEMLDL
-91 SGIHGVKVDKHSTGG
+91 SRIQGVKVDKHSTGG

-145 SFEGFSTAVTKEH
+145 SFPGFSTAMTKEN
-158 FIQNVNQHFVCIA
+158 FINNVNQHYICVA

-212 ADAIVLDVKYGT
+212 ADAIVLDVKCGT

-263 GYMVGNSLEVQEAIS
+263 GNMVGNSLEVQEAIS

-284 ETRLQELCLQ
+284 ESRLQELSLQ
-294 LASWMMVTGG
+294 LAAWMMVTGG
-304 YEKELHCAYD
+304 YEKEISLAYE
-314 KLKATIEKGLALDKM
+314 KVKSTIKNHSALDKM
-329 AEWIESQGGCKDSV
+329 AEWVESQGGSKESV
-343 YHGKGIKMASKSKLI
+343 YEGKGLKKASEQKMVL
-358 VAEKTGYIYCSD
+358 AEDTGYLNCID
-370 ATEVGKAAMMLGAGR
+370 ATEVGKAALILGAGR
-385 MRKEDSIDYGAGI
+385 VQKEDKIDLGAGI
-398 EMLVQNGSRVEKG
+398 ELLSCDGKQVKKG
-411 QGFAVLHY
+411 EAFAILHY
-419 EEEEKTFMSE
+419 EEEEKALQAE
-429 TILKNAYEII
+429 KILKSAYEIKS
-439 EDKRA
+439 DKMDTKA
-444 QSSLIKQVITIEDC
+444 LIKNVITIKDC

>member
-1 MLTDVYTMDAC
+1 
-12 NKARK
+12 
-17 ELPMNM
+17 MNM

-29 KRDGFALSKEEIKYI
+29 KRDGFTLTTEEIKYI
-44 VNGYTTGEIKDYQMS
+44 VNGYTEGEIKDYQMS

-68 KMNKKETVDLTMAM
+68 KMNKKETVDLTLAM
-82 ASSGDMLDL
+82 AASGEMLNL
-91 SGIHGVKVDKHSTGG
+91 SQIQGTKVDKHSTGG

-145 SFEGFSTAVTKEH
+145 SFPGFSTSMTKEK
-158 FIQNVNQHFVCIA
+158 FIENVNQHSICVA

-212 ADAIVLDVKYGT
+212 ADAIVLDVKCGT

-263 GYMVGNSLEVQEAIS
+263 GRMVGNSLEVQEAIS

-284 ETRLQELCLQ
+284 ESRLQELSLQ
-294 LASWMMVTGG
+294 LAAWMMVIGG
-304 YEKELHCAYD
+304 YEKEISYAYERLKSTID
-314 KLKATIEKGLALDKM
+314 KHLALDKM
-329 AEWIESQGGCKDSV
+329 AEWIESQGGSKESV
-343 YHGKGIKMASKSKLI
+343 YEGKGLKRASRQKMI
-358 VAEKTGYIYCSD
+358 FAEETGYLNCLD
-370 ATEVGKAAMMLGAGR
+370 ATEVGKSALILGAGR
-385 MRKEDSIDYGAGI
+385 VQKEDKIDLGAGI
-398 EMLVQNGSRVEKG
+398 ELLVQNGTQIKKG
-411 QGFAVLHY
+411 EAFAVLHY
-419 EEEEKTFMSE
+419 EEEEKALQAE
-429 TILKNAYEII
+429 KILKNAYEIKCDKI
-439 EDKRA
+439 EEK
-444 QSSLIKQVITIEDC
+444 SLIKKVITIKDC

>member
-1 MLTDVYTMDAC
+1 
-12 NKARK
+12 
-17 ELPMNM
+17 MNM

-29 KRDGFALSKEEIKYI
+29 KRDGFTLTTEEIKY
-44 VNGYTTGEIKDYQMS
+44 VVSAYTKGEIKDYQMS

-68 KMNKKETVDLTMAM
+68 KMNKQETVDLTLAM
-82 ASSGDMLDL
+82 ASSGEMLDL
-91 SGIHGVKVDKHSTGG
+91 SRIHGVKVDKHSTGG

-145 SFEGFSTAVTKEH
+145 SFPGFSTSVTKEN
-158 FIQNVNQHFVCIA
+158 FIENVNRHYICVA

-212 ADAIVLDVKYGT
+212 ADAIVLDVKCGT

-232 DACLLAKTM
+232 DAVLLAKTM

-263 GYMVGNSLEVQEAIS
+263 GRMVGNSLEVQEAIS

-284 ETRLQELCLQ
+284 DERLRELSLQ
-294 LASWMMVTGG
+294 LAAWMMVSGG
-304 YEKELHCAYD
+304 YEKD
-314 KLKATIEKGLALDKM
+314 
-329 AEWIESQGGCKDSV
+329 SGGS
-343 YHGKGIKMASKSKLI
+343 
-358 VAEKTGYIYCSD
+358 
-370 ATEVGKAAMMLGAGR
+370 AG
-385 MRKEDSIDYGAGI
+385 
-398 EMLVQNGSRVEKG
+398 
-411 QGFAVLHY
+411 F
-419 EEEEKTFMSE
+419 
-429 TILKNAYEII
+429 
-439 EDKRA
+439 
-444 QSSLIKQVITIEDC
+444 

>member
-1 MLTDVYTMDAC
+1 
-12 NKARK
+12 
-17 ELPMNM
+17 MNM

-29 KRDGFALSKEEIKYI
+29 KRDGFTLTTEEIKY
-44 VNGYTTGEIKDYQMS
+44 VVSAYTKGEIKDYQMS

-68 KMNKKETVDLTMAM
+68 KMNKQETVDLTLAM
-82 ASSGDMLDL
+82 ASSGEMLDL
-91 SGIHGVKVDKHSTGG
+91 SRIHGVKVDKHSTGG

-145 SFEGFSTAVTKEH
+145 SFPGFSTSVTKEN
-158 FIQNVNQHFVCIA
+158 FIENVNRHYICVA

-212 ADAIVLDVKYGT
+212 ADAIVLDVKCGT

-232 DACLLAKTM
+232 DAILLAKTM

-263 GYMVGNSLEVQEAIS
+263 GRMVGNSLEVQEAIS

-284 ETRLQELCLQ
+284 DERLRELSLQ
-294 LASWMMVTGG
+294 LAAWMMVSGG
-304 YEKELHCAYD
+304 YEKEIPYAYERVKNTID
-314 KLKATIEKGLALDKM
+314 KHLALDKM
-329 AEWIESQGGCKDSV
+329 AMWVESQGGNKESV
-343 YHGKGIKMASKSKLI
+343 YEGTGLKKASRQKK
-358 VAEKTGYIYCSD
+358 VYAEEDGFLYCVD
-370 ATEVGKAAMMLGAGR
+370 ATEVGKAALILGAGR
-385 MRKEDSIDYGAGI
+385 VQKEDKIDLGAGI
-398 EMLVQNGSRVEKG
+398 ELLAQDGEWVEKG
-411 QGFAVLHY
+411 KAFAILHY
-419 EEEEKTFMSE
+419 EEEEKALQAE
-429 TILKNAYEII
+429 KILKKAYEIKNAKM
-439 EDKRA
+439 DSKA
-444 QSSLIKQVITIEDC
+444 LIKKVITIKEC

>member
-1 MLTDVYTMDAC
+1 
-12 NKARK
+12 
-17 ELPMNM
+17 MNM

-29 KRDGFALSKEEIKYI
+29 KRDGFALTTEEIKY
-44 VNGYTTGEIKDYQMS
+44 VVSAYTKGEIKDYQMS

-68 KMNKKETVDLTMAM
+68 KMNKQETVDLTLAM
-82 ASSGDMLDL
+82 ASSGEMLDL
-91 SGIHGVKVDKHSTGG
+91 SRIHGVKVDKHSTGG

-145 SFEGFSTAVTKEH
+145 SFPGFSTSVTKEN
-158 FIQNVNQHFVCIA
+158 FIENVNRHYICVA

-212 ADAIVLDVKYGT
+212 ADAIVLDVKCGT

-232 DACLLAKTM
+232 DAVLLAKTM

-263 GYMVGNSLEVQEAIS
+263 GRMVGNSLEVQEAIS

-284 ETRLQELCLQ
+284 DERLRELSLQ
-294 LASWMMVTGG
+294 LAAWMMVSGG
-304 YEKELHCAYD
+304 YEKEIPYAYERAKSTID
-314 KLKATIEKGLALDKM
+314 KHLALDKM
-329 AEWIESQGGCKDSV
+329 AMWVESQGGNKESV
-343 YHGKGIKMASKSKLI
+343 YEGTGLKKASRQKK
-358 VAEKTGYIYCSD
+358 VYAEEDGFLYCVD
-370 ATEVGKAAMMLGAGR
+370 ATEVGKAALILGAGR
-385 MRKEDSIDYGAGI
+385 VQKEDKIDLGAGI
-398 EMLVQNGSRVEKG
+398 ELLAQDGEWVEKG
-411 QGFAVLHY
+411 KAFAILHY
-419 EEEEKTFMSE
+419 EEEEKALQAE
-429 TILKNAYEII
+429 KILKKAYEIKNAKM
-439 EDKRA
+439 DSKA
-444 QSSLIKQVITIEDC
+444 LIKKVITIKEC